1 MRAEPSAGP
10 VFGSLVA
17 AHGQPRRVAARATA
31 PSAAPLTPDGSGL
44 LPIDFVVTAM
54 LRRRLLAGAFLLP
67 CLAGLAAAALVETRF
82 NAQAVL
88 VALTAREGAGTQG
101 LSGFGPSVVAV
112 EITKAVRSEAE
123 ILRSVPVVQD
133 AVAAVGPARLY
144 PSIGEGGLL
153 SWLRPAAGEA
163 ERVALAAERF
173 ARNLRIDTETGSNVL
188 RISFPFPDRALA
200 VEALEAL
207 LAAYYER
214 RRETFAEDGARLVGA
229 ELARRDET
237 LRALETRIQQ
247 VKTEFGVLDIG
258 QEISLTAARLDG
270 LGQREDRAREQQA
283 TSSAQLAAAR
293 TRLAAQPG
301 RVLASED
308 TTNVLPND
316 DARNQLTRL
325 LLEQRQMASN
335 YQPDY
340 APLRELERRIEV
352 ARNTVESA
360 ARTNLF
366 TRRQVRNPT
375 VELLAGRV
383 AVLEVETDAWRA
395 QAGELQRQRAELEA
409 RRLALLEAERRLR
422 ALERQRGSLEAVT
435 RQFVAREAGTR
446 LDEAALS
453 EQPPSV
459 RTVQAPTAP
468 WQGQSP
474 RLMLALGG
482 VVAGL
487 MFAAGVLIALTLGRR
502 SLATP
507 SEAER
512 GLRLPALGVFGRL
525 ETAPA
530 RIITRPEAADLAALL
545 LDARVGAHRPQII
558 RFVAPAGTVDE
569 GAALRMLAVE
579 FARNRGLQT
588 LLVDLQS
595 DGRGHLAALG
605 SSPLEVERV
614 PGQVLTFSTVI
625 PNLWVSYEARESRLL
640 DPQAS
645 REQVE
650 LLTAQLRDAF
660 DVVMVLGPDGGEDTY
675 AMARLSALVD
685 ANVMLLRSEQTNVQA
700 ARAARD
706 FVQDA
711 GGHLLGFVVTE
722 QRQLVPAA
730 LGRLL

>member
-1 MRAEPSAGP
+1 
-10 VFGSLVA
+10 
-17 AHGQPRRVAARATA
+17 VAARPAL
-31 PSAAPLTPDGSGL
+31 PGVAPLAPDESGL
-44 LPIDFVVTAM
+44 RPIDFVVTAL
-54 LRRRLLAGAFLLP
+54 LRKRLLAGAFLLP
-67 CLAGLAAAALVETRF
+67 CLLGLAAAALVETRF
-82 NAQAVL
+82 NAEAVL
-88 VALTAREGAGTQG
+88 VALSGREGAGTQG

-123 ILRSVPVVQD
+123 ILRSVPVVRD
-133 AVAAVGPARLY
+133 AMAAVGPARLY
-144 PSIGEGGLL
+144 PGIGEGGLL

-163 ERVALAAERF
+163 ERIALAGERF
-173 ARNLRIDTETGSNVL
+173 ARDLRISTEAGSNVL
-188 RISFPFPDRALA
+188 RLTFPFTDRALA

-229 ELARRDET
+229 ELSRRDEA

-258 QEISLTAARLDG
+258 QEITLTAARLDG

-283 TSSAQLAAAR
+283 TSAAQLAAAR

-352 ARNTVESA
+352 ARSTVESA

-395 QAGELQRQRAELEA
+395 QSAELQRQRAELEA

-446 LDEAALS
+446 LDESAGR

-459 RTVQAPTAP
+459 RTVQAPSAP
-468 WQGQSP
+468 WRGQSP

-482 VVAGL
+482 IVAGL

-507 SEAER
+507 DECER
-512 GLRLPALGVFGRL
+512 GLRLPALAVFGRL
-525 ETAPA
+525 DPAPA
-530 RIITRPEAADLAALL
+530 RIVTRPEAADLAALL
-545 LDARVGAHRPQII
+545 LDARIGQPGSQHRPQII
-558 RFVAPAGTVDE
+558 RFVAPAGTRDE

-588 LLVDLQS
+588 LLVDLQA
-595 DGRGHLAALG
+595 DGRDHLAALG
-605 SSPLEVERV
+605 SSPLEVERI

-640 DPQAS
+640 DPLAS
-645 REQVE
+645 QEEVA
-650 LLTAQLRDAF
+650 LLTSQLRDAF

-685 ANVMLLRSEQTNVQA
+685 ANVMLLRSEQTGVQA

-706 FVQDA
+706 FVLDA
-711 GGHLLGFVVTE
+711 GGALLGFVVTE
-722 QRQLVPAA
+722 QRPLVPAA